1 MKTSFAAAILVA
13 YAHAHGADDMHL
25 DDYMKP
31 YSRDYYAAHACE
43 HAVWDLQERIDAIE
57 HNDFEQNVDL
67 GIANGTIEPY

>member
-13 YAHAHGADDMHL
+13 YAQAHGADDMHL

-43 HAVWDLQERIDAIE
+43 HAVWDL
-57 HNDFEQNVDL
+57 
-67 GIANGTIEPY
+67 

>member
-1 MKTSFAAAILVA
+1 MKNSFGAAIIVAYA
-13 YAHAHGADDMHL
+13 YAHAAHEEL
-25 DDYMKP
+25 DDHVEP

-67 GIANGTIEPY
+67 GEANGIIEPY